1 MFKRFFGMVCC
12 TKDRAN
18 EGDEPSQLLGAVD
31 SKFKNANRVL
41 LEFVTEESK
50 LGMREI
56 ECFEMIEKIFLC
68 SNKGEIPK
76 KDIVHIYK

>member
-1 MFKRFFGMVCC
+1 MFGFLCCC

-18 EGDEPSQLLGAVD
+18 EGDGPEQFLGAVD
-31 SKFKNANRVL
+31 SKFKNANRIL

-56 ECFEMIEKIFLC
+56 ECIEMIEKVLLS

-76 KDIVHIYK
+76 KEIVHIYK

>member
-1 MFKRFFGMVCC
+1 MSILALKKLELVQEFKSRSFYRPD
-12 TKDRAN
+12 KK
-18 EGDEPSQLLGAVD
+18 L
-31 SKFKNANRVL
+31 L

-76 KDIVHIYK
+76 KDIVNIYKSA